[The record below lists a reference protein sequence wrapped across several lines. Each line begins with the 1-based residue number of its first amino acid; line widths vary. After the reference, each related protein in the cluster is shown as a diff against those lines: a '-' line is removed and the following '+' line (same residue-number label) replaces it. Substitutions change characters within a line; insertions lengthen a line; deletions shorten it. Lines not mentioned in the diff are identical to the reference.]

1 MADISCKRCGATEHV
16 KNGMIR
22 QVQRY
27 RCQKCGC
34 NFTATPPLGKPPAMK
49 ALALLLYAMGNA
61 SFCMIGRLLGV
72 SDVAVLKWV
81 RAQAQAL
88 PEPEVSADV
97 VVLTLDE
104 MWHFLKKRQ
113 KKYGSGEPMI
123 LSSGEP
129 WPGFWV
135 AVMMQPVSNSSTKSA

>member
-1 MADISCKRCGATEHV
+1 MTDISCKRRGATEHV
-16 KNGMIR
+16 KNGMVR
-22 QVQRY
+22 QRQRY
-27 RCQKCGC
+27 RCQKCGY
-34 NFTATPPLGKPPAMK
+34 NFTATPPRGKPSAMR

-72 SDVAVLKWV
+72 SDVAVLNWV
-81 RAQAQAL
+81 REQAQKL
-88 PEPEVSADV
+88 PAPEVSADV

-113 KKYGSGEPMI
+113 KNYGSGEPMT
-123 LSSGEP
+123 LCSGEP

-135 AVMMQPVSNSSTKSA
+135 AVMMQPVNNSSTKSA